1 SSPIMKFTSFVTG
14 LFASAVAV
22 SAAPVELP
30 TRDVW
35 APKVLYPH
43 AGTASVWTSGQ
54 RHNVTWDLSSKP
66 AQITNNNGFILLR
79 TGNIETPV
87 VVGHGFRL
95 TDGRVEITVPDVVT
109 RDDFG
114 LVLFGDSGNW
124 SDQFKINGVISE

>member
-1 SSPIMKFTSFVTG
+1 MKFTSIVSA

-43 AGTASVWTSGQ
+43 AGTVWTSGQ
-54 RHNVTWDLSSKP
+54 RHNVTWDLSTKP
-66 AQITNNNGFILLR
+66 AQITNNDGAFLLLR

-87 VVGHGFRL
+87 VVGHGFKL

-109 RDDFG
+109 RDDFS

-124 SDQFKINGVISE
+124 SEQFTINGVISD